1 MARDRSIQR
10 MLLVRVAAATAV
22 VAAVATAAV
31 VAREQG
37 RTAQLVTERAQQ
49 SAGLLRLELQRELD
63 AGLADHAAVQRFLD
77 RLASSPAGAV
87 SGRFVVVEIVDAG
100 GARVAEVAMAGRA
113 PTDTAGLIPVEV
125 PLRDSAG
132 RTAGRVKAKFEPSA
146 EGVAEAR
153 RRLWGA
159 VGLAVAIVL
168 GTAALLYP
176 VVARLLR
183 RLEALSRSLLQANLE
198 TLGVVGSAI
207 AKRDNDTDAHN
218 YRVTVYA
225 AHLGVAAGLPAA
237 EMRLLL
243 KGAFLHDV
251 GKLGIRDAILL
262 KPGRLDPAEFG
273 EMKRHVDH
281 GLDIIARS
289 SWLKD
294 AVSVVGHHHE
304 KWDGSGYGSGLKG
317 DQIPLAARIFAV
329 ADVFDAL
336 TSRRPYKE
344 PLPVEEALAILEQG
358 RGAHFDPGVLD
369 LFAPLARPLHQRHAG
384 EEGAG
389 PRAEVGALLERYFQA
404 DLGAL
409 LSEQGG
415 PDPASS

>member
-1 MARDRSIQR
+1 M
-10 MLLVRVAAATAV
+10 
-22 VAAVATAAV
+22 
-31 VAREQG
+31 
-37 RTAQLVTERAQQ
+37 
-49 SAGLLRLELQRELD
+49 
-63 AGLADHAAVQRFLD
+63 
-77 RLASSPAGAV
+77 
-87 SGRFVVVEIVDAG
+87 
-100 GARVAEVAMAGRA
+100 
-113 PTDTAGLIPVEV
+113 
-125 PLRDSAG
+125 
-132 RTAGRVKAKFEPSA
+132 
-146 EGVAEAR
+146 
-153 RRLWGA
+153 
-159 VGLAVAIVL
+159 
-168 GTAALLYP
+168 
-176 VVARLLR
+176 
-183 RLEALSRSLLQANLE
+183 
-198 TLGVVGSAI
+198 
-207 AKRDNDTDAHN
+207 
-218 YRVTVYA
+218 
-225 AHLGVAAGLPAA
+225 AAGLPAA